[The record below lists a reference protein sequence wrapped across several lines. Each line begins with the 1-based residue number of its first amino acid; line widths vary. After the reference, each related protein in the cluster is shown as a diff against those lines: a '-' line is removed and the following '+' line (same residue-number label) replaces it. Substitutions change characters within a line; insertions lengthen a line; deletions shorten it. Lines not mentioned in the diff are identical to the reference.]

1 MARIPLTLALTA
13 LVAALAA
20 APAGAK
26 TTKVPYGFYGATLT
40 TDLLS
45 ARLMPDAALDQQ
57 AALMANSGVESLR
70 VVVDWLRVEPAKGKY
85 SFWQLDRLVRITAN
99 HHLPLFIN
107 MSASPKWASSAPG
120 SPEFW
125 RAPPKD
131 PASYAKLMTALV
143 GRYGPKGSFW
153 TQNRG
158 VPKTPIRQWQVWNE
172 PTAPWFWSKTP
183 FARSYVKVLR
193 AAYKAIHRADRGA
206 TVVTGGLVTA
216 PRSPW
221 ETAGDLYRRGGKGTF
236 DVLAVHPFSND
247 VRSTRN
253 TVKRTLEVVRRVR
266 KVMKRN
272 HDLRR
277 RIALTEV
284 TWPAALGQVPAS
296 AINGL
301 ETTAPGMA
309 ARLSSTY
316 RAFAL
321 RRRQLGLSQVF
332 WFTWASE
339 YNTNSSTNTQPFR
352 YAGLVKRAGTVFTPM
367 PVLTTFSAVAA
378 RYEGCRK
385 SGGNA
390 SRCR

>member
-1 MARIPLTLALTA
+1 M
-13 LVAALAA
+13 
-20 APAGAK
+20 
-26 TTKVPYGFYGATLT
+26 
-40 TDLLS
+40 
-45 ARLMPDAALDQQ
+45 
-57 AALMANSGVESLR
+57 
-70 VVVDWLRVEPAKGKY
+70 
-85 SFWQLDRLVRITAN
+85 
-99 HHLPLFIN
+99 
-107 MSASPKWASSAPG
+107 
-120 SPEFW
+120 
-125 RAPPKD
+125 
-131 PASYAKLMTALV
+131 
-143 GRYGPKGSFW
+143 
-153 TQNRG
+153 
-158 VPKTPIRQWQVWNE
+158 
-172 PTAPWFWSKTP
+172 
-183 FARSYVKVLR
+183 KVLR

-221 ETAGDLYRRGGKGTF
+221 QTAGDLYRRGAKGTF

-247 VRSTRN
+247 VQSVRN

-266 KVMKRN
+266 AVMRRH

-284 TWPAALGQVPAS
+284 TWPAALGVPGAQL
-296 AINGL
+296 NGL

-339 YNTNSSTNTQPFR
+339 YDSNSSTNTQPFR
-352 YAGLVKRAGTVFTPM
+352 YAGLVKRTGSAFTPM
-367 PVLTTFSAVAA
+367 PVLTTFSNVAA

-385 SGGNA
+385 SGGIA